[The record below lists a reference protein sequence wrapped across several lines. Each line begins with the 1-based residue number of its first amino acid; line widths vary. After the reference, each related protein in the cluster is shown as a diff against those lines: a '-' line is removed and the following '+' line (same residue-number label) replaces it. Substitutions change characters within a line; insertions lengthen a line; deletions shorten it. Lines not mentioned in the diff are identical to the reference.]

1 MIFILLFVTIN
12 VIVSQVSNT
21 QKSNVVKLGVILPL
35 TKEGVSLPGGDQ
47 KLLAFMMAINDAKAS
62 YAKQNITVRYT
73 IRDSQGHYGLA
84 GNAAAELSYN
94 AKFPGPGLQ
103 AVHVVVG
110 SDDNSITAA
119 IGNAVTDYN
128 GVAIAWGA
136 DFSSFRYHTTKLT
149 QYHLINK
156 HDTF

>member
-1 MIFILLFVTIN
+1 MIVVLLSFLLTIT
-12 VIVSQVSNT
+12 VVLSESANT

-35 TKEGVSLPGGDQ
+35 TKEGVLLPGGDQ

-62 YAKQNITVRYT
+62 YAKQNITIRYT

-84 GNAAAELSYN
+84 GNAAAELSYD

-103 AVHVVVG
+103 AAHIVVG
-110 SDDNSITAA
+110 SDDNSMTAA
-119 IGNAVTDYN
+119 IGNSVTDYN

-136 DFSSFRYHTTKLT
+136 DFSSFR
-149 QYHLINK
+149 
-156 HDTF
+156 

>member
-1 MIFILLFVTIN
+1 MIVVLLSFLLTIT
-12 VIVSQVSNT
+12 VVLSQSTNT
-21 QKSNVVKLGVILPL
+21 QKSNVVKLGVVLPL
-35 TKEGVSLPGGDQ
+35 TKEGVLLPGGDQ

-73 IRDSQGHYGLA
+73 IRDSQGHYGPA

-103 AVHVVVG
+103 AAHVVVG
-110 SDDNSITAA
+110 SDDNSMTAA

-136 DFSSFRYHTTKLT
+136 DVSSLR
-149 QYHLINK
+149 
-156 HDTF
+156 

>member
-1 MIFILLFVTIN
+1 MRVILLWLFLVTIN
-12 VIVSQVSNT
+12 VLFAQLSNT

-35 TKEGVSLPGGDQ
+35 TKDGVSLPGGDQ

-62 YAKQNITVRYT
+62 YAKQNVTVRYT
-73 IRDSQGHYGLA
+73 IRDSQGYYGLA

-103 AVHVVVG
+103 AAHIVVG

-128 GVAIAWGA
+128 GISIAWGA
-136 DFSSFRYHTTKLT
+136 DLSTLR
-149 QYHLINK
+149 
-156 HDTF
+156 